1 MPLGAFLRFLPIL
14 YDFLGF
20 VVDFWSKKLCNNL
33 YFFLVVKIY
42 HEKPGSVL
50 TYVRTTWP
58 SLGALGRFVAF
69 FFHFFSFLFLSLVK
83 FWQLFVSKKLCN
95 DLYRFTML
103 KGGENLAGQAKPSQA
118 KPSLAQGAREKNE
131 HIAPKALDFF
141 DQAKP
146 SQEPSQA
153 KFGAEGAKEKN

>member
-1 MPLGAFLRFLPIL
+1 VKNDVQKNVKNSLRAPILVLLAAFGAARGVPRAPQERPKTAPRSEEEWFPHALCRSWVPLGAFLRFLAIL

-42 HEKPGSVL
+42 HEKPDSVR

-69 FFHFFSFLFLSLVK
+69 CCICWRFFFFSQV
-83 FWQLFVSKKLCN
+83 
-95 DLYRFTML
+95 
-103 KGGENLAGQAKPSQA
+103 LAAFCY
-118 KPSLAQGAREKNE
+118 EKNFAT
-131 HIAPKALDFF
+131 ICTA
-141 DQAKP
+141 
-146 SQEPSQA
+146 SQC
-153 KFGAEGAKEKN
+153 